1 MFRFTIQKP
10 ATRAK
15 FQKFPLTS
23 SFSLNTRVIDSAVRL
38 SWPTSQLIDAASC
51 KYVAGVAIPRRR
63 GYKRQ
68 ATSFPGLS
76 LTRDGA
82 SLRAGSLLWVGY
94 CGMARAAQSGAAAIV
109 RFFSTASPTLN
120 LRLRRPCP
128 RYPTQTSGTAPAP
141 CTTTPSPFFRSYV
154 FFSHCTPTECLDE
167 AREVSSRGKFGDMNC
182 FTVAGLMISRSS
194 YTRVRMTTRSTRTS
208 EIRARWMLSS

>member
-1 MFRFTIQKP
+1 MWTYPYNITVSYRTSFSISDELPTKTNTSKTVSMFRFTIQKP

-23 SFSLNTRVIDSAVRL
+23 SFSLNTRVVDSAVRL

-94 CGMARAAQSGAAAIV
+94 CGIAGKGGAVLRSRNRPILLYGFTDSQFAAPPPLPVIPYPNKWDGARSLHHDSV
-109 RFFSTASPTLN
+109 SFFSLLRFFFTLHPN
-120 LRLRRPCP
+120 
-128 RYPTQTSGTAPAP
+128 
-141 CTTTPSPFFRSYV
+141 
-154 FFSHCTPTECLDE
+154 
-167 AREVSSRGKFGDMNC
+167 
-182 FTVAGLMISRSS
+182 
-194 YTRVRMTTRSTRTS
+194 
-208 EIRARWMLSS
+208 